1 MSTLERAKEIFG
13 LQALSRKLLIEIA
26 ESLNAALADPGD
38 TDLLIEVI
46 RKLAEIELVQAE
58 LKKKLSDWN

>member
-1 MSTLERAKEIFG
+1 MNTLERAKEIFG

-38 TDLLIEVI
+38 TALLNEVI
-46 RKLAEIELVQAE
+46 RKLAEIELVQVE
-58 LKKKLSDWN
+58 LKTKLSEWN